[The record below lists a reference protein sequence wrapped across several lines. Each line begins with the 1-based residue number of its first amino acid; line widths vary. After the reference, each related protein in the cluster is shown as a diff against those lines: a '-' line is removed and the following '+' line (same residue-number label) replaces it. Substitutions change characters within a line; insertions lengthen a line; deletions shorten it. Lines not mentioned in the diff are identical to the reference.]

1 MAAMAAMADAKNQS
15 GRCNSLQR
23 MLDLEKK
30 YMTIPPNS
38 SIAQTTPILVP
49 SPQASLARPVQCHAH
64 RSGGNHR
71 RGTSLPPQ
79 LAPLV
84 NNNNDNNDN
93 NDNSINNSNISSR
106 TVSPS
111 ELLMDSR
118 RASSPG
124 EPPSSAT
131 ETPREKYTKVVA
143 FEFPAKEVA
152 RCHSPSWEAY
162 ERRKIEKKM
171 EKKERGEAKKDGTKR
186 LSKKPPPSS
195 SPKALQHALA
205 SEADVARGR
214 VRERAENIATV
225 SGSGSGPERKPGRK
239 ARSRSGS
246 FVSMLRA
253 PFEFRRSASTD
264 QVNDPEFIGG
274 IKLELERFAHQ
285 QQNLDSNAVEDESNI
300 HPALRKINNQAFHVP
315 LASPSKTPGGTDQ
328 RRYPPITRGSN
339 NNNNYHQKTAS
350 LVTPPTASAVHDA
363 SRIDKWRTRVG
374 LKVGAGS
381 RPQSVASHDEELQL
395 RGPQDQS
402 IGHVQPEEH
411 VPLVL
416 RQPREQLK
424 SPTSPLSSSTPAHV
438 AFAVGY
444 STTTDTTTTTA
455 PPSPSVAALA
465 PPAQAGE
472 SEKQSESRRQPRKHS
487 NNESVSSTSSA
498 ATGYKTAPSSPPPP
512 EPPQRSARRHSVV
525 SSVESVPPVPVLIQQ
540 QQQQQQQQLQHQSDA
555 HASTKRDDKSPPPAQ
570 RSFPLYTN
578 RGKPN
583 SRHSRYEWIEGA
595 AYSPPAAGQMSPY
608 LSSPTKNAHGPT
620 SSSEDSCDEDFQ
632 SASSISTPA
641 TSRPQSEREMPLT
654 CSRDDTVPSSV
665 HDAVRACFGTTY
677 PLPSADN
684 SEDEG
689 GIDPIQAAAEKVLAV
704 FNGIPVQRPDGG
716 RRRNSHTS
724 LAMDTS
730 FDPSATERPLNLC
743 PQNKPT
749 AAPLSS
755 FSSSPFSSSSP
766 PSPSAACYLEQARKQ
781 PPAAAPT
788 RAHKQRFGPPASFV
802 LPADGS
808 NAANHANEKSRPAL
822 AMSHPV
828 RRRHLRHKSTP
839 HLATTDRDPIAKI
852 FVECCSCTRYHDMPS
867 NLYTAMTNPEGVLSP
882 TDKCE
887 YAGALSMTVRCSWCK
902 HEMSVRC
909 CSAFS
914 TKVYIQERLHSSR
927 LDGL

>member
-1 MAAMAAMADAKNQS
+1 VGSLLTRLCIHPSRSQTERNQS
-15 GRCNSLQR
+15 Q
-23 MLDLEKK
+23 
-30 YMTIPPNS
+30 TIPPNS
-38 SIAQTTPILVP
+38 SIAQITPILGA
-49 SPQASLARPVQCHAH
+49 SPQASLALPVQCHAH

-79 LAPLV
+79 LAPLAI
-84 NNNNDNNDN
+84 NNNN
-93 NDNSINNSNISSR
+93 NSINNSNISSR

-124 EPPSSAT
+124 DPPNSAT

-143 FEFPAKEVA
+143 FEFPATEVA

-171 EKKERGEAKKDGTKR
+171 EKKERGEAKRDGTKR

-214 VRERAENIATV
+214 VRERTENTATV
-225 SGSGSGPERKPGRK
+225 SESGSGSGSGSGPERKPGRK

-300 HPALRKINNQAFHVP
+300 HPALRKNNNQVFHVP
-315 LASPSKTPGGTDQ
+315 LVSPTGGTDQ
-328 RRYPPITRGSN
+328 RRYPPITRGN
-339 NNNNYHQKTAS
+339 NNNNNHHQKTAS
-350 LVTPPTASAVHDA
+350 RVIPPTASALHDA

-402 IGHVQPEEH
+402 IGYVQPEEH
-411 VPLVL
+411 VPSAL

-424 SPTSPLSSSTPAHV
+424 SPTSPVSSSTPAHV

-444 STTTDTTTTTA
+444 STTTTTA

-498 ATGYKTAPSSPPPP
+498 VTGYKTAPSSPPPP

-525 SSVESVPPVPVLIQQ
+525 SSVESIPPVPVLTQQ
-540 QQQQQQQQLQHQSDA
+540 QQQQQQQQQHQQQHQHQYQSDA
-555 HASTKRDDKSPPPAQ
+555 HASTTRDDKSPPPAQ
-570 RSFPLYTN
+570 RSFPLYAKGGN
-578 RGKPN
+578 PN
-583 SRHSRYEWIEGA
+583 GRHSRCEWIGGA

-620 SSSEDSCDEDFQ
+620 SSSEDSCDEGFQ

-654 CSRDDTVPSSV
+654 CSQDDTVPSSV

-704 FNGIPVQRPDGG
+704 FNGIPVQRPDG
-716 RRRNSHTS
+716 RRRRDSPTS

-755 FSSSPFSSSSP
+755 FSSSPFSSSSSSSPP
-766 PSPSAACYLEQARKQ
+766 PSPSPAGYLEQARKQ

-802 LPADGS
+802 LPADCS
-808 NAANHANEKSRPAL
+808 NAANHANEKSRPVL

-839 HLATTDRDPIAKI
+839 HLATTDRDPIARI

-867 NLYTAMTNPEGVLSP
+867 NLYKAMTNPEGVLSP
-882 TDKCE
+882 ADKCE

-927 LDGL
+927 LNGL